1 MRKIIIFCILALF
14 VFDTLGKEN
23 WITDFKHAQ
32 KIAAEEEKYILL
44 DFTGSDWC
52 GWCIKLDKE
61 VFQTKIWKEYSDK
74 YLVQVLIDFPSD
86 KTEQSDSAQKQNQ
99 ELAKKY
105 DVRGY
110 PTIILLDSNGEF
122 IDRTGYQRGG
132 PKNYINHIKELTYK
146 HPAKD

>member
-1 MRKIIIFCILALF
+1 MRKIIIFSILALF
-14 VFDTLGKEN
+14 IFDTLGKEN

-32 KIAAEEEKYILL
+32 KIAAEEEKYILI
-44 DFTGSDWC
+44 DFSGSDWC
-52 GWCIKLDKE
+52 GWCIKLDQE
-61 VFQTKIWKEYSDK
+61 VFQTKIWKEYSDI

-86 KTEQSDSAQKQNQ
+86 KTGQSDSTQKQNR

-110 PTIILLDSNGEF
+110 PTIILLNSNGEF

-132 PKNYINHIKELTYK
+132 PKNYIDHIKELTQK
-146 HPAKD
+146 PIVKD

>member
-1 MRKIIIFCILALF
+1 MRKIIIFSILALF
-14 VFDTLGKEN
+14 IFDTLGKEN

-32 KIAAEEEKYILL
+32 KIAAEEEKYILI
-44 DFTGSDWC
+44 DFSGSDWC
-52 GWCIKLDKE
+52 GWCVKLDQE

-86 KTEQSDSAQKQNQ
+86 KTGQSDSTQKQNR

-110 PTIILLDSNGEF
+110 PTIILLNSNGEF

-132 PKNYINHIKELTYK
+132 PKNYINHIKELTQK
-146 HPAKD
+146 PIVKD